1 MREHPAVDEREHAA
15 MLDHDERH
23 WWYRGRRAVLRA
35 ELDRLGPP
43 PGGRILDAGCGSGR
57 TLDELV
63 AYGSVAGL
71 DASAAAV
78 ERARERGHVDARVGS
93 LEALPWPEGTFG
105 LVTCLDV
112 VEHTDDDRAVLRELL
127 RVTAPGG
134 RLVVTVPAHPALW
147 SSHDVVN
154 QHRRRYTR
162 RTLRA
167 ALSGGGW
174 TLERLTAFNSLL
186 LAPAA
191 ALRVAERAVGRGA
204 DRGRSDLE
212 LTPSRLDGVL
222 AGPMRLEAAWLG
234 RGGSLPVGLSLLA
247 VARRPPGT
255 RSPPGARG

>member
-1 MREHPAVDEREHAA
+1 MREHQPVDEREHAA

-35 ELDRLGPP
+35 ELDRLPPP
-43 PGGRILDAGCGSGR
+43 PGGRVLDAGCGSGR
-57 TLDELV
+57 TLDDLV

-71 DASAAAV
+71 DASPAAV
-78 ERARERGHVDARVGS
+78 ELARGRGHPDARVGS
-93 LEALPWPEGTFG
+93 LEALPWPDRSFG

-112 VEHTDDDRAVLRELL
+112 IEHTDDDRAVLGELR
-127 RVTAPGG
+127 RVTVPEG
-134 RLVVTVPAHPALW
+134 RLVVTVPAYPALW

-154 QHRRRYTR
+154 RHRRRYTR

-174 TLERLTAFNSLL
+174 TLERMTSFNALL

-191 ALRVAERAVGRGA
+191 VLRIAERAVGRGA
-204 DRGRSDLE
+204 DRARSDLE
-212 LTPSRLDGVL
+212 LTPSRLDGLL
-222 AGPMRLEAAWLG
+222 AQPMRLEAGWLA

-247 VARRPPGT
+247 VARRT
-255 RSPPGARG
+255 PGARE